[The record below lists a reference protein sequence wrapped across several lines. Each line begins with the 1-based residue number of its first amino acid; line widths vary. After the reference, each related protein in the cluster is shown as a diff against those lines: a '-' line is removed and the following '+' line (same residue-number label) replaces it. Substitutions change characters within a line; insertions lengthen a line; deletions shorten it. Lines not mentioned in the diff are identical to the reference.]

1 MVGTGQLARNGSSLN
16 KMQWTL
22 ARHPEILIP
31 QQESVRFQFS
41 SSQLVMETVQTL
53 HVFWTT
59 RTHACGIVGRVGTSS
74 IPGWRGKG
82 RVGIISRARTH
93 EAGKCD
99 QARDSAKRNHGRL
112 ADLGLSVSVTPE
124 LLSVQFGGKCKCD
137 KTLLKYE
144 IVKSNHSHSAARH

>member
-1 MVGTGQLARNGSSLN
+1 
-16 KMQWTL
+16 MQWTL
-22 ARHPEILIP
+22 ARHPEILIPP

-82 RVGIISRARTH
+82 WGSSAGRGRTTH

-99 QARDSAKRNHGRL
+99 QARDSAKKKSIAAGRL
-112 ADLGLSVSVTPE
+112 GN
-124 LLSVQFGGKCKCD
+124 C
-137 KTLLKYE
+137 
-144 IVKSNHSHSAARH
+144 